1 MHSVPCNIGRMT
13 ILKIPVEYLLQI
25 NQTAAVLCS
34 QLFADRTMGFV
45 TPFKTFED
53 GYQSQNPLVLANDE
67 YTKAGKTPVSWNFT
81 TMPSEEWKNG
91 VGSALLEY
99 AQGTGDWDAVVT
111 AFVDGWKTEYDA
123 AHAE

>member
-1 MHSVPCNIGRMT
+1 MS
-13 ILKIPVEYLLQI
+13 E
-25 NQTAAVLCS
+25 
-34 QLFADRTMGFV
+34 DMGF
-45 TPFKTFED
+45 TIPFKTAQESTNVFVKQD
-53 GYQSQNPLVLANDE
+53 AE
-67 YTKAGKTPVSWNFT
+67 YTAAGLTPVSWNFT